1 MVGVDG
7 GVEHD
12 PGAAAE
18 LGVRWEVDQH
28 RLLVVAQPVHDV
40 RTELDHLVEHVCNRK
55 RQNVKLKRSGET
67 SLVQDKDA
75 TNVKVNPG
83 T

>member
-7 GVEHD
+7 GVEYD

-18 LGVRWEVDQH
+18 LGVWREVDEH

-40 RTELDHLVEHVCNRK
+40 RTELEHLVEHVCNRN
-55 RQNVKLKRSGET
+55 RQSVKT
-67 SLVQDKDA
+67 MVD
-75 TNVKVNPG
+75 
-83 T
+83 